1 MAVNY
6 ADVLEMAKQL
16 TPEEQTALIETLR
29 AKQRGQVTREMLLA
43 EFERRK
49 AAGEDQHDN
58 LFFGKYAN
66 PSVDISEEQLLADIH
81 EAATEWE
88 KELDEFYGDAPE
100 QPN

>member
-6 ADVLEMAKQL
+6 AHVLELAKQL

-49 AAGEDQHDN
+49 ATGEDKHDD
-58 LFFGKYAN
+58 LYFGKYAN
-66 PSVDISEEQLLADIH
+66 PSVNVSEEQLLADIH

-88 KELDEFYGDAPE
+88 KELDEFYGDSPKHE
-100 QPN
+100 G